1 MSNIE
6 RRAVLTLQR
15 GEWPDN
21 LTHGI
26 WRAECM
32 VAWLKA
38 AGIELV
44 DADVHRG
51 AACLTLGEAG
61 MLEVLAREEVA
72 KHRHPPHDL
81 VRALDK
87 LRERIERGQ

>member
-1 MSNIE
+1 MSLIE
-6 RRAVLTLQR
+6 RAEAVEAKRRAVSQEHY
-15 GEWPDN
+15 GHP
-21 LTHGI
+21 
-26 WRAECM
+26 
-32 VAWLKA
+32 
-38 AGIELV
+38 
-44 DADVHRG
+44 G
-51 AACLTLGEAG
+51 ASIPGLHFDWKQEALAVERQLREAVCLTLGEAG